1 MGAAPIPT
9 VHVRQGSAHSIAAL
23 AYGKRRR
30 HHTSAG
36 RLRGMLFRDR
46 SRGGSRVQ
54 RRAAGLGGCIS
65 FLRIRT
71 RPTVARE
78 PSPAVYRAVNTT
90 LSIAVTS
97 RGHRCP
103 RGCEGVNVTLRM

>member
-1 MGAAPIPT
+1 MGAASVLT

-30 HHTSAG
+30 HHTAAG
-36 RLRGMLFRDR
+36 RLKSMLSEDR

-65 FLRIRT
+65 FIRIRT
-71 RPTVARE
+71 
-78 PSPAVYRAVNTT
+78 
-90 LSIAVTS
+90 
-97 RGHRCP
+97 
-103 RGCEGVNVTLRM
+103 

>member
-1 MGAAPIPT
+1 M
-9 VHVRQGSAHSIAAL
+9 HVRQGSAHSIAAL

-71 RPTVARE
+71 RPTVARD
-78 PSPAVYRAVNTT
+78 PSPEVLGGVREAYKT
-90 LSIAVTS
+90 LVLT
-97 RGHRCP
+97 RQD
-103 RGCEGVNVTLRM
+103 

>member
-1 MGAAPIPT
+1 MGAPSVLT
-9 VHVRQGSAHSIAAL
+9 VHVYAFVKHSIAVH

-36 RLRGMLFRDR
+36 RLQGMLFRDR

-71 RPTVARE
+71 
-78 PSPAVYRAVNTT
+78 
-90 LSIAVTS
+90 
-97 RGHRCP
+97 
-103 RGCEGVNVTLRM
+103 